1 MDFHNKNILI
11 ILHTGVLGG
20 AERQGLGISKIL
32 TEEYNC
38 KVFLLLT
45 FSGNMTDD
53 FEEFTR
59 HCHILQNLHF
69 GSPYLLIKKELSL
82 KNIKRS
88 VWSIKYL
95 LRLRKNLI
103 DYKFDIVVPFLNFPS
118 KIAFY
123 LYKLLPTV
131 KFTFWH
137 QLGLDNFSYDVLEHY
152 AAKSVPCVISN
163 ASNGIDL
170 YLEGYKVKLSKL
182 NVLPQYISLD
192 VEHKDE
198 SVLRK
203 KFHIDDDAIV
213 IGMIAH
219 FRDEKYHEFV
229 LNSFYELSKRYN
241 NIVLVFLGQKNVNK
255 VTLTKFN
262 FLKNKID
269 KLRLT
274 DRVKLLTD
282 QNVHDVLNIIDVGVL
297 ISRIEGMPNVV
308 MEYMLYGLPVV
319 ATNHPGCIQLLED
332 SEFLIENEEL
342 NLINSLDELI
352 GSTEKRTSE
361 GNRNLK
367 RIAKFDM
374 KSYMSQLENIMNK
387 YA

>member
-1 MDFHNKNILI
+1 VDFYNKNILI

-20 AERQGLGISKIL
+20 AERQGLGIAKIL
-32 TEEYNC
+32 TEKYNC

-45 FSGNMTDD
+45 FSGKMNDD
-53 FEEFTR
+53 FEEFAR
-59 HCHILQNLHF
+59 HCHIIKTLHF
-69 GSPYLLIKKELSL
+69 GSPYLVIKKELSL

-95 LRLRKNLI
+95 LRLRRNLI
-103 DYKFDIVVPFLNFPS
+103 DYKFDIVIPFLNFPS

-137 QLGLDNFSYDVLEHY
+137 QLGLDTYSHDVLEY
-152 AAKSVPCVISN
+152 FAAKRVPCVIAN

-170 YLEGYKVKLSKL
+170 YLEGYKVKPSKL

-192 VEHKDE
+192 VKHKDGQ
-198 SVLRK
+198 VLRK
-203 KFHIDDDAIV
+203 KYDLAEDAIV

-229 LNSFYELSKRYN
+229 LNSFYELSKRYT
-241 NIVLVFLGQKNVNK
+241 NIALVFLGQKSVNQ

-262 FLKNKID
+262 FLENKID
-269 KLRLT
+269 SLKLT

-282 QNVHDVLNIIDVGVL
+282 QDVHDVLNIIDVGVL

-308 MEYMLYGLPVV
+308 MEYMLYGLPVI

-332 SEFLIENEEL
+332 SDFLIENDEI
-342 NLINSLDELI
+342 NLINALDELI
-352 GSTEKRTSE
+352 KSEEKRTSE

-367 RIAKFDM
+367 RISKFDM
-374 KSYMSQLENIMNK
+374 NTYMHQLEGIMNK